1 MHFRD
6 PEGEE
11 SEKGAENIFEDI
23 ITENFPNL
31 GKKTGIQ
38 VKESQTISSK
48 MNPKRCTPTYVI
60 IKITKICR
68 ES

>member
-23 ITENFPNL
+23 ITENFPTQNKQPNL
-31 GKKTGIQ
+31 KVGRRP
-38 VKESQTISSK
+38 EETISQRR
-48 MNPKRCTPTYVI
+48 NTDGQWVQEKRQHC
-60 IKITKICR
+60 
-68 ES
+68 